1 MTKEALK
8 LIPAL
13 ALLMGAAHCHAQ
25 TAVATAG
32 GEAGTMSFTV
42 GQPFVEV
49 AESDAGSL
57 TQGVQQ
63 AYQITVV
70 EVGVPELAAAV
81 TLEAEV
87 YPNPVADRLNLR
99 VDNLESTR
107 LRYALTDNNGRTLA
121 SADITVALTA
131 IEMSTLVQGIYFLR
145 VTNSE
150 TALKTFKIVKK

>member
-49 AESDAGSL
+49 AESEAGSL
-57 TQGVQQ
+57 TPGVQQ
-63 AYQITVV
+63 TYTITVIGDNTGLSDSQITLV
-70 EVGVPELAAAV
+70 
-81 TLEAEV
+81 AEV

-99 VDNLESTR
+99 VGDTDITN
-107 LRYALTDNNGRTLA
+107 LRYTLTDNNGRTLA
-121 SADITVALTA
+121 SADIADTQTA
-131 IEMSTLVQGIYFLR
+131 IEMSSLVQGVYFLR
-145 VTNSE
+145 VTDGE